1 MKKIETFI
9 QPLYWDQTRAAL
21 QALGVSG
28 TLRQV
33 KTFGRT
39 APRREVY
46 RGSSY
51 VLDTTSEL
59 ELSVTVQD
67 DLLEA
72 TLAALEQAT
81 RDAEIVV
88 TSVQAVTRG
97 QANRVTQAA
106 SPRAVVSERSAEYT
120 GFAAAARA

>member
-1 MKKIETFI
+1 MKKIDTFI

-21 QALGVSG
+21 QRLGVSG

-39 APRREVY
+39 PGRREVY

-59 ELSVTVQD
+59 ELSVTVRD
-67 DLLEA
+67 ELLEA
-72 TLAALEQAT
+72 TLAALQPAT
-81 RDAEIVV
+81 CDAEIFVS
-88 TSVQAVTRG
+88 SVETVPRGEAKRAIQAE
-97 QANRVTQAA
+97 
-106 SPRAVVSERSAEYT
+106 SPRAVASERTPEYA
-120 GFAAAARA
+120 GFVTAARA